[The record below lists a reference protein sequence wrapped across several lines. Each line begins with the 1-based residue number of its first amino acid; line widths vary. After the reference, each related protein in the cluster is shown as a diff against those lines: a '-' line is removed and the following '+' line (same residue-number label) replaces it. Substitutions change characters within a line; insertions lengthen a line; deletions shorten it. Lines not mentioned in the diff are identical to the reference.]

1 MRKIIL
7 IFAVLGVYI
16 LGMNG
21 ILANGCCFDRSTG
34 FCSMNI
40 PYDSCDTGEWSGDAS
55 CTRSECKQGCCVL
68 GTNTIFTTE
77 QTCILESRAKG
88 FEPNWQGDLSADLC
102 SSLAGGQDLVAC
114 VYSGEYENQC
124 KFIERKNCLGTAY
137 PGLVCSDLSLNTVC
151 KKTSKTKC
159 FDDGVYYVDSCG
171 NRDVLVKQCDY
182 ESGTMC
188 KQKSSNEAYCKDLN
202 CVDKWGEARKNGES
216 WCIGLD
222 GLPLELDV
230 RSAIFKKPAEKEP
243 SFSDS
248 VGSRFFKQVC
258 IDGEVIDEPC
268 ADYRTEV
275 CVMNGTQ
282 AKCIANHG
290 ESCYEANVFDEELGT
305 NAIEDCDPEWCYM
318 SRLDDCVSFPGHYE
332 PGTSHLKKICAEE
345 RANWRDYA
353 GENGL
358 STEGVLE
365 VSSDLMTDLGLV
377 MCLPKIAT
385 GSYLTEED
393 YYSDDGTCTLG
404 DYEANIVLDH
414 DKSSDRYWVRGMSQ
428 YKTTVNKASE
438 PKQLGNAG
446 IISLD
451 LRHWRLDKGGENRF
465 DFCERDDNPLRDAV
479 SDRFKRCMSSFPQ
492 CDIWCGPIENSRAAM
507 AAAKKADIP
516 DPVVLM
522 KLNERTIGLGDC
534 AGSSNWIGAS
544 RGTLENGHTMNI
556 KDHGSGGIIVFT
568 LIYKSKSWFAPP
580 TGDCSQCGGDGLPCS
595 EYRCKSIAKRCEYRE
610 PEGID
615 SGICVSSDDFQ
626 PPQIKINQDPSNPIP
641 PYSSVRINITTDED
655 SYCRLGQNSPQG
667 RMENLEY
674 ETSGRFGRTHEF
686 ILSVPGRAVDDED
699 MTEYPFLTRDGK
711 YKYFIGCEDGAG
723 NFNAIPM
730 NLEVADTPDGVPPN
744 IIEFIPPTNGF
755 AKFNTTDKEIKFRLD
770 EPAECKW
777 SFEDKPYNLME
788 ESFACDSLPSEQVTL
803 NGAYCTGILRNVT
816 LDIGKSTKY
825 YIRCKDQLILE
836 GKEDELYKRNVNERS
851 FEYLLR
857 PSLDFEITEVY
868 PLPGNFL
875 VKREIGNITYSVKT
889 KDGADR
895 GRAQCEWRLRFGD
908 EATRWQ
914 YFTKTNSSNHEVV
927 LTTLKDEN
935 YIVDVRCEDI
945 AGNKAN
951 VSSELN
957 VIVDTSPPLMTRIYN
972 DRGNIRIVLN
982 EPATCKVMNRGSCQ
996 MVSSNG
1002 TLMSSSNGRTEFTT
1016 QMVKATNFIVRC
1028 EDDFGNSRCFDK
1040 IIFH

>member
-137 PGLVCSDLSLNTVC
+137 PGLVCSDPSLNTVC

-171 NRDVLVKQCDY
+171 NRDVLVRQCDY

-282 AKCIANHG
+282 AKCIANQG
-290 ESCYEANVFDEELGT
+290 DSCYEANVFNEELGT
-305 NAIEDCDPEWCYM
+305 NAIEDCDPEWCYV

-332 PGTSHLKKICAEE
+332 PGTSNLIKICGEE

-365 VSSDLMTDLGLV
+365 VSSELLSDLNIV
-377 MCLPKIAT
+377 MCLPKISP
-385 GSYLTEED
+385 GSEISVQS
-393 YYSDDGTCTLG
+393 YSMGGEGICSEGNFEKTVIM
-404 DYEANIVLDH
+404 ESNFNRNWNVL
-414 DKSSDRYWVRGMSQ
+414 
-428 YKTTVNKASE
+428 SE
-438 PKQLGNAG
+438 NSETFGNAG

-451 LRHWRLDKGGENRF
+451 IKHWNKGGGDNGAGTGHYAERENPLCGRW
-465 DFCERDDNPLRDAV
+465 DYKVVGWVITNIKECKNMAKYIDNPGPFASLMNSFVSSNAIPSGKIIELLGARAV
-479 SDRFKRCMSSFPQ
+479 G
-492 CDIWCGPIENSRAAM
+492 I
-507 AAAKKADIP
+507 
-516 DPVVLM
+516 
-522 KLNERTIGLGDC
+522 GDC
-534 AGSSNWIGAS
+534 AGSSNWVGSSGSTKNTNFLHFKKNNNIDRI
-544 RGTLENGHTMNI
+544 RGDFSYT
-556 KDHGSGGIIVFT
+556 SGPWR
-568 LIYKSKSWFAPP
+568 SP
-580 TGDCSQCGGDGLPCS
+580 TSGDCSQCGGDGLPCS

-730 NLEVADTPDGVPPN
+730 NLEVADTPDGVPPT

-836 GKEDELYKRNVNERS
+836 GKENELYKRNVNERS

-857 PSLDFEITEVY
+857 PSLDFEIAEVY

-875 VKREIGNITYSVKT
+875 VKREIGNITYSIKT

-935 YIVDVRCEDI
+935 YIVDVRCEDV

-982 EPATCKVMNRGSCQ
+982 EPATCKVMNKGSCQ